1 MGIQHAHG
9 LQIGV
14 NDRGAD
20 KLHAALFQIFRD
32 GVGQGRGGRPALHQR
47 FAAGPL
53 PKVAIKAAKLLPD
66 GSKRSGV
73 AHGRRNFAPVADD
86 AGVGV
91 QRGLPGLIVGGDF
104 VPIEIVERPA
114 ESLLLVQHALPRKP
128 GLEAL

>member
-1 MGIQHAHG
+1 MIVEPTNFMPRFFKSFEMAS
-9 LQIGV
+9 
-14 NDRGAD
+14 DRGEVARGMP
-20 KLHAALFQIFRD
+20 LSS
-32 GVGQGRGGRPALHQR
+32 QGRGGRPALHQR
-47 FAAGPL
+47 FAVGPL
-53 PKVAIKAAKLLPD
+53 PKVAIEAAKLLPD
-66 GSKRSGV
+66 GGKHSGV